1 MTATPSSQLT
11 AVTRTVTL
19 AEDGNT
25 VTLEQTFPVHPEE
38 LWSALTICSHLEVW
52 FGRASGE
59 VVEGGS
65 YTLPDMET
73 RGSVIAVEE
82 PARLLLSW
90 EVGKSSTRLELLVAP
105 VDAAADTAADTA
117 QADQAAGADEADQA
131 ADAEEQAAPV
141 GSRFTLRHT
150 VPEDAHWKTFG
161 PAATGLGWDAALYAL
176 ALHLQDPSVDLIPQ
190 LGDFAGS
197 EEGEEFTRATAEA
210 WFEAHIATGVDK
222 KPARKASV
230 RTAAFY
236 LGEEPELS

>member
-11 AVTRTVTL
+11 DVTRTVTL
-19 AEDGNT
+19 APDGNT

-38 LWSALTICSHLEVW
+38 LWSALTIGSHLEVW

-59 VVEGGS
+59 AVEGGR

-73 RGSVIAVEE
+73 RGKVLAIEE
-82 PARLLLSW
+82 PSRLLLSW

-105 VDAAADTAADTA
+105 VEAAAD
-117 QADQAAGADEADQA
+117 GADENEA
-131 ADAEEQAAPV
+131 QAAPV
-141 GSRFTLRHT
+141 GSRLTLRHT

-197 EEGEEFTRATAEA
+197 EEGEEFTRATADA

-230 RTAAFY
+230 RTADFY

>member
-1 MTATPSSQLT
+1 MTATPTSQLT
-11 AVTRTVTL
+11 DVTRTVTL
-19 AEDGNT
+19 STDGNT

-38 LWSALTICSHLEVW
+38 LWSALTIGSHLEVW

-59 VVEGGS
+59 VTEGGR
-65 YTLPDMET
+65 YELPDMET
-73 RGSVIAVEE
+73 RGAVLAVEE
-82 PARLLLSW
+82 PSRLLLSW
-90 EVGKSSTRLELLVAP
+90 DVGKSTSQLELLVAP
-105 VDAAADTAADTA
+105 VDASGAAEAAP
-117 QADQAAGADEADQA
+117 AAGADE
-131 ADAEEQAAPV
+131 EGVQAAPA

-150 VPEDAHWKTFG
+150 VPDDAHWKTFG

-197 EEGEEFTRATAEA
+197 EEGETFTRSTAEA
-210 WFEAHIATGVDK
+210 WFEAHAATGADK

>member
-11 AVTRTVTL
+11 DVTRTVTL
-19 AEDGNT
+19 APDGNT
-25 VTLEQTFPVHPEE
+25 VMLEQTFPVHPEE
-38 LWSALTICSHLEVW
+38 LWSALTIGSHLEVW

-59 VVEGGS
+59 AVEGGR

-73 RGSVIAVEE
+73 RGKVLAIEE
-82 PARLLLSW
+82 PSRLLLSW

-105 VDAAADTAADTA
+105 VEAAAD
-117 QADQAAGADEADQA
+117 GADENEA
-131 ADAEEQAAPV
+131 QAAPV

-197 EEGEEFTRATAEA
+197 EEGEEFTRATADA

-230 RTAAFY
+230 RTADFY

>member
-11 AVTRTVTL
+11 DVTRTVTL
-19 AEDGNT
+19 APDGNT

-38 LWSALTICSHLEVW
+38 LWSALTIGSHLEVW

-59 VVEGGS
+59 AVEGGR

-73 RGSVIAVEE
+73 RGKVLAIEE
-82 PARLLLSW
+82 PSRLLLSW

-105 VDAAADTAADTA
+105 VEAAAD
-117 QADQAAGADEADQA
+117 GADENEA
-131 ADAEEQAAPV
+131 QAAPV

-230 RTAAFY
+230 RTADFY